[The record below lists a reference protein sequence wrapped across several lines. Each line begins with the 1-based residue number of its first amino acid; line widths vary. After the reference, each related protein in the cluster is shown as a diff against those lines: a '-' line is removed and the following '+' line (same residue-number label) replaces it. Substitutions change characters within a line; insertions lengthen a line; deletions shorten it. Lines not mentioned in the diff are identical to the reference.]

1 MNKTGLVKRL
11 KIPLIGFFLIT
22 GAIWTEKTR
31 DYMNLPLRPMN
42 LGVGGQLGYNLPTQA
57 AAMMN
62 PAYLGYGDQNAFFT
76 GGLFNNAISGYFFD
90 GALFSPF
97 GGLAFSANYLQ
108 AEDKN
113 FALGF
118 AYGSF
123 LSRRVATGLSLTPR
137 YVVSDA
143 SQAFAFGID
152 PALLFD
158 SKWHKSF
165 GETDGFGIYSP
176 SVFARTQ
183 NLNIPIGERS
193 LLANPSMHVGL
204 TAGFYQSSHFNWAGM
219 VSTYGTE
226 RFDRV
231 PVTLGMQMSYRWAM
245 VSLGYGMNNYST
257 TGNGVAVGLGAQL
270 PLSFGDT
277 FFFYN
282 LAFANGTRN
291 DLHSLTAGVRLGGI
305 DSDPPEVDFTSEGR
319 YFSPNSDG
327 IRDTISFTASASDK
341 SPIVY
346 YELRIRD
353 LKGTVVYKQKS
364 DERVRE
370 KEFSWSLF
378 FRSFVSPRSRADI
391 PRKFSWNGRLV
402 QERKKAVK
410 DNLFED
416 ETIDAPLADGVYSY
430 EFWAIDE
437 KNNESRHVTGEV
449 IIDTRAPAASV
460 ELGDDLISPNG
471 DGRRDILSITQD
483 TSPADTYVGEIIAAG
498 GEKIRTFT
506 WPEKAPTRVDFDGRR
521 DNGDIAEEG
530 LYRYR
535 LTGRDSAGNQ
545 KVATSENFYISR
557 RVDAVFLKSSAA
569 GLNPTQKQFAE
580 VGFTP
585 SVEFPQG
592 YLDGEIL
599 LSRRCSNKA
608 DDLVFRIPVA
618 GLPTDKKKL
627 PAKRAAPGR
636 QEVAGSTAPAIA
648 QQSPRSLPSTMFSWH
663 GEAASQSRAADG
675 IYCVVFRARY
685 ENGNAPESPP
695 IKVVLDTTA
704 PDLEITAD
712 LTSREF
718 TPDGD
723 GENEEQAFRLY
734 ARDLSPIAS
743 YSVAIREIL
752 PGAVPGS
759 IEVRAFQGQGE
770 IPTTLYWDGKTE
782 SGMIA
787 DSLTQYEYTL
797 TATDAYGNKQTTAPR
812 RFETGVLA
820 SPHGNGFLVRI
831 PHFDL
836 EEPVTE
842 RLDAAYKLITRYPKY
857 KIKVETHAG
866 GGGIEKNL
874 RLTEA
879 AARKV
884 YEYFL
889 DKGIAPERLTYQ
901 GFGDS
906 APIYN
911 ARAPQAVKNKRLD
924 LLLSR

>member
-1 MNKTGLVKRL
+1 
-11 KIPLIGFFLIT
+11 
-22 GAIWTEKTR
+22 
-31 DYMNLPLRPMN
+31 MN
-42 LGVGGQLGYNLPTQA
+42 LGVGGQLGYSLPTQA
-57 AAMMN
+57 AAMAN
-62 PAYLGYGDQNAFFT
+62 PAYLGYGDQNTFFA
-76 GGLFNNAISGYFFD
+76 GGLFNNSLSGYFFD

-123 LSRRVATGLSLTPR
+123 LSRRIATGLSLTPR
-137 YVVSDA
+137 YVVSDV

-165 GETDGFGIYSP
+165 GESDGFGIYSP

-183 NLNIPIGERS
+183 NLNIPVGERS
-193 LLANPSMHVGL
+193 LLATPSMHVGFTTGL
-204 TAGFYQSSHFNWAGM
+204 YQGSQFNWAAI
-219 VSTYGTE
+219 VSTYGTD
-226 RFDRV
+226 RFDKL
-231 PVTLGMQMSYRWAM
+231 PVILGIQASYRWAM
-245 VSLGYGMNNYST
+245 LSLGYGMNHYNT
-257 TGNGVAVGLGAQL
+257 NGNGVALGLGAQL

-277 FFFYN
+277 YFFYN
-282 LAFANGTRN
+282 LNFANNGRS

-305 DSDPPEVDFTSEGR
+305 DSDPPEVDFASEGK

-327 IRDTISFTASASDK
+327 VRDTISFRARVSDK
-341 SPIVY
+341 SPVVF

-353 LKGTVVYKQKS
+353 LKGTIVYRNKS

-370 KEFSWSLF
+370 KDFSWPLF
-378 FRSFVSPRSRADI
+378 FRSFISPRSRADI
-391 PRKFSWNGRLV
+391 PEKFGWNGRLV
-402 QERKKAVK
+402 QEKKKALK

-416 ETIDAPLADGVYSY
+416 ETVDATLPDGVYNY
-430 EFWAIDE
+430 EFWAMDE

-449 IIDTRAPAASV
+449 IIDTKAPAASV

-471 DGRRDILSITQD
+471 DGRRDTLTITQD
-483 TSPADTYVGEIIAAG
+483 ASPADSYVGEVIAAG
-498 GEKIRTFT
+498 GERIRTYA

-521 DNGDIAEEG
+521 DNGNLAEEG
-530 LYRYR
+530 LYRYQ
-535 LTGRDSAGNQ
+535 LTGHDTAGNQ
-545 KVATSENFYISR
+545 KSVLSDNFYISR

-569 GLNPTQKQFAE
+569 GLNPTQKLFAE
-580 VGFTP
+580 IGLTP

-599 LSRRCSNKA
+599 FSRKCSAKS

-618 GLPTDKKKL
+618 TLVTDKKKA
-627 PAKRAAPGR
+627 PAKKSVPLFAWR
-636 QEVAGSTAPAIA
+636 
-648 QQSPRSLPSTMFSWH
+648 
-663 GEAASQSRAADG
+663 GEAASQTRASDG
-675 IYCVVFRARY
+675 IYCVNFRARY
-685 ENGNAPESPP
+685 DNGNAPESPP
-695 IKVVLDTTA
+695 IKIVLDTT
-704 PDLEITAD
+704 PPELEISAD

-723 GENEEQAFRLY
+723 GDNEEQAFRLY

-743 YSVAIREIL
+743 YSVSIREIL
-752 PGAVPGS
+752 PGGTANPP
-759 IEVRAFQGQGE
+759 EVRAFHGQGE
-770 IPTTLYWDGKTE
+770 IPATLYWDGKTE
-782 SGMIA
+782 SGMFV
-787 DSLTQYEYTL
+787 DSLTQFEYAL
-797 TATDAYGNKQTTAPR
+797 TATDVYGNKQTTAPR

-820 SPHGNGFLVRI
+820 VSQGNGFLVRI
-831 PHFDL
+831 PNFDL
-836 EEPVTE
+836 EEAITE
-842 RLDAAYKLITRYPKY
+842 RLEAAYKVIARYPKY
-857 KIKVETHAG
+857 KIKIETHGG

-874 RLTEA
+874 RLTET

-889 DKGIAPERLTYQ
+889 DKGIQAERLTYQ

-911 ARAPQAVKNKRLD
+911 TRSPQAAKNRRLD